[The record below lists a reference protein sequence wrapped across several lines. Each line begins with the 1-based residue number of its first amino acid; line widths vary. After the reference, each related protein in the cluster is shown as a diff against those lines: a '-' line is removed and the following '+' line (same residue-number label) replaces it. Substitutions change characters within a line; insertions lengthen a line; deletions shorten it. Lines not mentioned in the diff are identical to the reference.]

1 MRYATTARMLA
12 PTSPRPLVLLGEISL
27 ARGKVTNA
35 DEAFQ
40 QALALDA
47 GHVPA
52 LTGQARAA
60 RARGDD
66 PRAEQLLRQA
76 TVAAGQDWRTW
87 QNLGVFLME
96 RERLEEAEGALRTA
110 ILRCDGRQPAPHLA
124 LAELL
129 LRDGRAGA
137 ALLTAERALELAD
150 SGHAW
155 YLRGRAH
162 YDLGEAGRAEE
173 DFRRAVLLAPEL
185 YEARAGIGLILAER
199 GDLEQAAEA
208 WRAVIRL
215 APENRVARETLRRI
229 EEDLAAAAARSAPP

>member
-1 MRYATTARMLA
+1 MLA
-12 PTSPRPLVLLGEISL
+12 PTSPRPLVALGEISL
-27 ARGKVTNA
+27 ARGKVTHA

-47 GHVPA
+47 DHVPA

-66 PRAEQLLRQA
+66 PRAEALLRQA

-96 RERLEEAEGALRTA
+96 RERLPEAEETLRTA
-110 ILRCDGRQPAPHLA
+110 ILRSDGQQAAAHLA

-129 LRDGRAGA
+129 LRDGRPAA
-137 ALLTAERALELAD
+137 ALLTSERALELQE

-162 YDLGEAGRAEE
+162 YDMGEAQRAEE
-173 DFRRAVLLAPEL
+173 DFRRAVLLAPDL
-185 YEARAGIGLILAER
+185 YEARAGIGLVLAER
-199 GDLEQAAEA
+199 GELEQAAEA

-215 APENRVARETLRRI
+215 APDNRTARETLRRI
-229 EEDLAAAAARSAPP
+229 EEDIAAAEARGAPP